1 MKNDD
6 KNLKPTELNDES
18 LSVVTGGVADD
29 KAEKP
34 ELTVSDDILISKY
47 SGTEVDKIDQPVIK
61 DETMLIIPI
70 V

>member
-6 KNLKPTELNDES
+6 KSFKPVELNDES
-18 LSVVTGGVADD
+18 LSVVTGGVVDENTA
-29 KAEKP
+29 KT